1 MSETLAAETAR
12 PLYLCIEILQRGTS
26 RGAATLIL
34 NTVPKFVDYS
44 IVYFR
49 LITLNNAPVG
59 CAPLDDCT
67 ASPKNALND
76 PSFVSPARIR
86 VGGANLPQS

>member
-1 MSETLAAETAR
+1 MSETLAAETAE
-12 PLYLCIEILQRGTS
+12 PLYPCIEIPLIRLSAIPPGGRGTS

-49 LITLNNAPVG
+49 LIALNNAPVG

-76 PSFVSPARIR
+76 PKFR
-86 VGGANLPQS
+86 